1 MRTIAIP
8 VDERTGKPK
17 VTSAMKAEFIGE
29 FFWIE
34 EAPFYDENGDL
45 HEDNVQTVTVPWTIC
60 KEIYKRM
67 AAAAAR
73 ECV

>member
-1 MRTIAIP
+1 MKTIAIP

-17 VTSAMKAEFIGE
+17 VTSAMKVECIGE
-29 FFWIE
+29 FSWTE

-45 HEDNVQTVTVPWTIC
+45 HEDIVLITVPWTIC

-67 AAAAAR
+67 ATAAAR
-73 ECV
+73 ECE